1 MKTKDASEWMR
12 LFCLGTYLFRAGTY
26 LFLSG
31 DVSLARKIRPQREK
45 DTSPN
50 AKDTSLKRFSVFLR
64 GTALDFVKGFGKVE
78 AVVEADGVCDCRDG

>member
-1 MKTKDASEWMR
+1 MDASF
-12 LFCLGTYLFRAGTY
+12 LF
-26 LFLSG
+26 G
-31 DVSLARKIRPQREK
+31 DVSFSRRDVSFSLWGRISRAK